1 MEQERP
7 TDSNSAIDSAKNT
20 QQTPSTPAILSHQQG
35 MVSPPMGVMFTR
47 TAAVG
52 LPTPVVAGLFG
63 SSDEN
68 SAGVAAASAA
78 AASESDHRRTTSTS
92 SSNDKT
98 DGYTHGLAASAS
110 GSSSSGSNSKDYAE
124 GSIARS
130 GLLHDDRDS
139 DSVLVKNSE
148 GVSKSKGLSR
158 GGNGERLVRHSTWSP
173 PKPRKGS
180 KLGMGPR
187 ARTVPSS
194 LGEDAGEATGQRG
207 AGLEDGPDG
216 G

>member
-1 MEQERP
+1 PDRLSRGSGGGGSPAECLRDYSSGERDDDPLVEQERP

-20 QQTPSTPAILSHQQG
+20 QQTPSTPAIPSHQQG

-110 GSSSSGSNSKDYAE
+110 GSSSSGSNSK
-124 GSIARS
+124 
-130 GLLHDDRDS
+130 
-139 DSVLVKNSE
+139 
-148 GVSKSKGLSR
+148 
-158 GGNGERLVRHSTWSP
+158 
-173 PKPRKGS
+173 
-180 KLGMGPR
+180 
-187 ARTVPSS
+187 
-194 LGEDAGEATGQRG
+194 
-207 AGLEDGPDG
+207 
-216 G
+216 